1 MTRRLILLVAG
12 LIAASCALAA
22 GHPVQGV
29 YPFRIETKAAGREY
43 RLVAVNSGPATITLA
58 AQIKG
63 ENFASDHN
71 WPLVEVIPPNASK
84 ELARVFAASRGEGFR
99 FSTRYSHALGDASK
113 LPDAAL
119 AYRLPFADGV
129 RSLVGQA
136 YGGEITTHTGKESL
150 YAVDFTVPEQTPVV
164 AARGGTVVEVKDWFA
179 EGGPNPD
186 LLDKANVVTVQHGDG
201 STAQYVHLA
210 TNGVVVRPGQV
221 VTQGQLLGYSGNTGY
236 SSGPHL
242 HFAVTQAVVYSDW
255 TVHQDSLPIA
265 FYAFNPSV
273 RFEARQNMLVT
284 ADYSISGKVEYPE
297 GKREI
302 SVAMATPDPRP
313 LPVES
318 TIDHQVTIQE
328 VGLSIEAEPQVSWA
342 DNIERDTGYPL
353 WAWVCVIAALLVIV
367 RLVAELVD
375 TFNPQGGSNKD
386 RDWRGTVYNP
396 REFRRPRD
404 GD

>member
-12 LIAASCALAA
+12 LMAAASTLAA

-43 RLVAVNSGPATITLA
+43 RLVAVNSGPATVTLA

-63 ENFASDHN
+63 ENLASDHN
-71 WPLVEVIPPNASK
+71 WPLVEVIPPNASL
-84 ELARVFAASRGEGFR
+84 ELGRVFAATRGEGFR
-99 FSTRYSHALGDASK
+99 FTTRYSHAFGDARRP
-113 LPDAAL
+113 PDSAL
-119 AYRLPFADGV
+119 VYRLPFADGV
-129 RSLVGQA
+129 RSQVGQA
-136 YGGEITTHTGKESL
+136 YGGEVTTHTGKESL

-164 AARGGTVVEVKDWFA
+164 AARGGTVVEVKDWFS

-186 LLDKANVVTVQHGDG
+186 LLDKANIVTVQHGDG

-242 HFAVTQAVVYSDW
+242 HFAVTQAVVYQDG
-255 TVHQDSLPIA
+255 TVHQDSLPVA

-273 RFEARQNMLVT
+273 RFEARQNMVVA
-284 ADYSISGKVEYPE
+284 ADYSNPGKVQYPE
-297 GKREI
+297 GRREI
-302 SVAMATPDPRP
+302 EVAMAPPSPSP
-313 LPVES
+313 LPVDS
-318 TIDHQVTIQE
+318 TNDPRVTTQE
-328 VGLSIEAEPQVSWA
+328 VGLSIEAEPQGSWA
-342 DNIERDTGYPL
+342 DDVERETGYPL
-353 WAWVCVIAALLVIV
+353 WAWVGAIAALFIIV
-367 RLVAELVD
+367 RLMAELVD
-375 TFNPQGGSNKD
+375 TLKPQGVQNNDG
-386 RDWRGTVYNP
+386 DWRGTVYNP
-396 REFRRPRD
+396 REFRRPRE

>member
-1 MTRRLILLVAG
+1 MILLVAS
-12 LIAASCALAA
+12 LMAAAHSALAA
-22 GHPVQGV
+22 GHSERG
-29 YPFRIETKAAGREY
+29 YPFRIETMKTGQEY
-43 RLVAVNSGPATITLA
+43 RLVAANNGPATITLA
-58 AQIKG
+58 VQISG

-71 WPLVEVIPPNASK
+71 WPLFKVIPPNTRQ
-84 ELARVFAASRGEGFR
+84 ELCRVFAAFRGEGFR
-99 FSTRYSHALGDASK
+99 FSTRYSYAFGDARR
-113 LPDAAL
+113 LPDTTL

-136 YGGEITTHTGKESL
+136 YGGVITTHTGRESL
-150 YAVDFTVPEQTPVV
+150 YAVDFTIPEQTPIV
-164 AARGGTVVEVKDWFA
+164 AARGGTVVEVKDGFV
-179 EGGPNPD
+179 EGGPDPD
-186 LLDKANVVTVQHGDG
+186 LLDKANIVTVQHGDG

-221 VTQGQLLGYSGNTGY
+221 VTQGQLIGYSGNTGY

-242 HFAVTQAVVYSDW
+242 HFAVTQAVVYPDG

-273 RFEARQNMLVT
+273 RFEARQNMLVK
-284 ADYSISGKVEYPE
+284 ADYSIPGKVEYPE

-302 SVAMATPDPRP
+302 TVIMDTPDARP

-318 TIDHQVTIQE
+318 TTDHQVAVQE
-328 VGLSIEAEPQVSWA
+328 VGLSIEAKSQGSWV
-342 DNIERDTGYPL
+342 DDIERETGYPL
-353 WAWVCVIAALLVIV
+353 WAWVSAIAALLVIV

-375 TFNPQGGSNKD
+375 TFNPQGMQNSD
-386 RDWRGTVYNP
+386 RNWRGTVYNP

-404 GD
+404 SD

>member
-12 LIAASCALAA
+12 LMAAASALAA
-22 GHPVQGV
+22 GHSVQGV
-29 YPFRIETKAAGREY
+29 YPFRIETKAVGREY
-43 RLVAVNSGPATITLA
+43 RLVAVNSGPATVTLA

-63 ENFASDHN
+63 ENLASDHN
-71 WPLVEVIPPNASK
+71 WPLVEVIPPNASL
-84 ELARVFAASRGEGFR
+84 ELGRVFAATRGEGFR
-99 FSTRYSHALGDASK
+99 FTTRYSHAFGDARRP
-113 LPDAAL
+113 PDSAL
-119 AYRLPFADGV
+119 VYRLPFADGV
-129 RSLVGQA
+129 RSQVGQA
-136 YGGEITTHTGKESL
+136 YGGEVTTHTGKESL

-186 LLDKANVVTVQHGDG
+186 LLDKANIVTVQHGDG

-242 HFAVTQAVVYSDW
+242 HFAVTQAVVYQDG
-255 TVHQDSLPIA
+255 TVHQDSLPVA
-265 FYAFNPSV
+265 FYAFNPSI
-273 RFEARQNMLVT
+273 RFEARQNMVVA
-284 ADYSISGKVEYPE
+284 ADYSNPGKVQHPE

-302 SVAMATPDPRP
+302 EVAMAPPSPSP
-313 LPVES
+313 LPVDS
-318 TIDHQVTIQE
+318 TNDPRVTTQE
-328 VGLSIEAEPQVSWA
+328 VGLSIEAEPQGSWI
-342 DNIERDTGYPL
+342 DDVERETGYPL
-353 WAWVCVIAALLVIV
+353 WAWVGAIVALFVIV

-375 TFNPQGGSNKD
+375 TLKPKGVQNSDG
-386 RDWRGTVYNP
+386 DWRGTVYNP
-396 REFRRPRD
+396 REFRRPRE

>member
-1 MTRRLILLVAG
+1 VTRRLILLVAG
-12 LIAASCALAA
+12 LIAASFALAA

-84 ELARVFAASRGEGFR
+84 ELGRVFSTARGEGFR
-99 FSTRYSHALGDASK
+99 FSTRYSHALGDASR
-113 LPDAAL
+113 LPDATL
-119 AYRLPFADGV
+119 AYRLPYDDGD
-129 RSLVGQA
+129 RSLDGQA
-136 YGGEITTHTGKESL
+136 YGGEITNHTGKESL
-150 YAVDFTVPEQTPVV
+150 YAVDFTLPEQTPVV

-186 LLDKANVVTVQHGDG
+186 LLDKANIVTVQHGGG
-201 STAQYVHLA
+201 STTQYVHLA

-242 HFAVTQAVVYSDW
+242 HFAVTQAVVYPDG

-284 ADYSISGKVEYPE
+284 ADYSNSGKVEYPE

-318 TIDHQVTIQE
+318 TIDHQVAVQE
-328 VGLSIEAEPQVSWA
+328 VGLSIEAEPQGSWA
-342 DNIERDTGYPL
+342 DDIERETGYPL
-353 WAWVCVIAALLVIV
+353 WAWVSAIAALLVIV

-375 TFNPQGGSNKD
+375 TFNPQGMPNSD

>member
-1 MTRRLILLVAG
+1 VTRRLILLVAG
-12 LIAASCALAA
+12 FIAAASAIAA
-22 GHPVQGV
+22 GHPVQGA

-63 ENFASDHN
+63 ENFASDHS
-71 WPLVEVIPPNASK
+71 WPLVEVIPPNASQ
-84 ELARVFAASRGEGFR
+84 ELGRVFAATRGQGFR
-99 FSTRYSHALGDASK
+99 FTTRYSHAFGDARRP
-113 LPDAAL
+113 PDSAL

-129 RSLVGQA
+129 RSQVGQA
-136 YGGEITTHTGKESL
+136 PGGEITTHTGKESL

-164 AARGGTVVEVKDWFA
+164 AARGGTVVEVKDWFT

-186 LLDKANVVTVQHGDG
+186 LLDKANIVTVQHGDG

-210 TNGVVVRPGQV
+210 MNAIVVRPGQV

-242 HFAVTQAVVYSDW
+242 HFAVTQAVVYPDG

-273 RFEARQNMLVT
+273 RFEARQNMVVA
-284 ADYSISGKVEYPE
+284 ADYSSPGKVVYPE

-302 SVAMATPDPRP
+302 VVAMAPPAPGP
-313 LPVES
+313 LPAES
-318 TIDHQVTIQE
+318 TNTPQVTSQE
-328 VGLSIEAEPQVSWA
+328 VGISIEAEPQGSWA
-342 DNIERDTGYPL
+342 DDIERETGYPL
-353 WAWVCVIAALLVIV
+353 WALVCAIAALFIIV
-367 RLVAELVD
+367 RLVAEFLD
-375 TFNPQGGSNKD
+375 TLKPPGVAIRTEN
-386 RDWRGTVYNP
+386 WRGAVYNP

-404 GD
+404 SD